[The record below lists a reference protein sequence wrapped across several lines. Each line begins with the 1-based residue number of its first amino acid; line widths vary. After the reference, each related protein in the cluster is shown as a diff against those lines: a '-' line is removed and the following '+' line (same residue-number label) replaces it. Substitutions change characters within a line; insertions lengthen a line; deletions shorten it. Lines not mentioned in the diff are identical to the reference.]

1 MLRGEI
7 RTVRLLHPVKPSHPE
22 GRAESQPAIFSAKY
36 SGILKETLLE
46 GHEVKKV
53 PDGNR
58 PA

>member
-22 GRAESQPAIFSAKY
+22 GRAASQPAIFRARY
-36 SGILKETLLE
+36 SGRMKETLLE
-46 GHEVKKV
+46 GHEVKKSRTE
-53 PDGNR
+53 NR